1 VGSGRPIALALFL
14 ATPLV
19 VVFLIGYAALTAEE
33 GRGSLPV
40 AQGTSGG
47 IFHPVAGPFEPDD
60 TSLADCGAEYSCL
73 QQAFGNIAYRQGPK
87 AAFSQIEATLAADR
101 LVEIDCHRIVH
112 FVGSAALARFDQSVA
127 KAFASGSAVCAAGY
141 YHGIL
146 ERAFAG
152 VQTKEELGELA
163 RSLCVGTGIRRRG
176 FLDYQCRHGLGHG
189 LMIQTGYDLPLATS
203 ICTRLTTR
211 WDEVACLGGVFMENA
226 TTRFGFRSSWL
237 SDDDPLYPC
246 ARVSPRSRPSCYS
259 RSSYRVLELN
269 GGDFRKAAASC
280 SGLEPKSATA
290 CFRGFGREVYGRERH
305 ESANVALLCRLARAR
320 QGDCLYGAA
329 RAASDSA
336 GIAGVKRATML
347 CARARSG
354 KSGCFTGAGAMI
366 GLLYSNHRARNL
378 ACTKMAGTYANA
390 CMRGALAE
398 IDPSAER
405 ALG

>member
-1 VGSGRPIALALFL
+1 VGPRRWIALALSL

-19 VVFLIGYAALTAEE
+19 VVFLVGHAALTAQ
-33 GRGSLPV
+33 GRSELPV
-40 AQGTSGG
+40 AKGTTGG

-60 TSLADCGAEYSCL
+60 TSLADCGDDYSCL
-73 QQAFGNIAYRQGPK
+73 QQAFGNIAYRKGPK
-87 AAFSQIEATLAADR
+87 AAFSQIEAKLAANQ
-101 LVEIDCHRIVH
+101 LVQIDCHRIVH
-112 FVGSAALARFDQSVA
+112 FIGSAALARFDQSVA

-152 VQTKEELGELA
+152 AQTKRELGELA

-189 LMIQTGYDLPLATS
+189 LMIQTGYDLPLAIST
-203 ICTRLTTR
+203 CTRLATG

-237 SDDDPLYPC
+237 SDDDPRYPC
-246 ARVSPRSRPSCYS
+246 AVVSLRSRPSCFS
-259 RSSYRVLELN
+259 RASYRVLELN
-269 GGDFRKAAASC
+269 GRNFPKAVAAC
-280 SGLEPKSATA
+280 SGLESRSATA
-290 CFRGFGREVYGRERH
+290 CFRGFGREVYGSARH
-305 ESANVALLCRLARAR
+305 ELAKIVSLCRLARAR

-336 GIAGVKRATML
+336 GVAGVKRATML
-347 CARARSG
+347 CARAHSG
-354 KSGCFTGAGAMI
+354 KSECFAGAGAMI
-366 GLLYSNHRARNL
+366 GLLYPSDRTRGL
-378 ACTKMAGTYANA
+378 ACAETAGRYAKA

-405 ALG
+405 AWG